1 MQKYYGKER
10 GAQRRTREL
19 EEPDKIASVTDPLTG
34 QAADR
39 AAERTDH
46 RHSPADEWAADGPV
60 GRTAGLGHL
69 RECTDPVAT
78 ERRDQDTHPETAA
91 P

>member
-1 MQKYYGKER
+1 MQINYGHEE
-10 GAQRRTREL
+10 GAQGWTREL
-19 EEPDKIASVTDPLTG
+19 EEPDKNAFVTDLPPGL
-34 QAADR
+34 AADR

>member
-1 MQKYYGKER
+1 MTGKVEELGER
-10 GAQRRTREL
+10 A
-19 EEPDKIASVTDPLTG
+19 IAKDPPPR

-39 AAERTDH
+39 EAERTDH
-46 RHSPADEWAADGPV
+46 RSSPADEWAADDPV
-60 GRTAGLGHL
+60 GRTAGLGHQ

-78 ERRDQDTHPETAA
+78 ERRDRDTHPETAA

>member
-1 MQKYYGKER
+1 MTGSVEELGKR
-10 GAQRRTREL
+10 A
-19 EEPDKIASVTDPLTG
+19 IAKDPPPR

-46 RHSPADEWAADGPV
+46 RHSPADEWAADDSA

-78 ERRDQDTHPETAA
+78 ERLDRDTHPETAA

>member
-1 MQKYYGKER
+1 MTSNVE
-10 GAQRRTREL
+10 EL
-19 EEPDKIASVTDPLTG
+19 DKRAIAKDPPPR

-39 AAERTDH
+39 EAERTDH
-46 RHSPADEWAADGPV
+46 RSSPADEWAADGPV

-78 ERRDQDTHPETAA
+78 ERRDQDTHPGTAA